1 MGGGP
6 DGVFTGLDEAS
17 TLLLLQ
23 QQKQYESFLSPIFSG
38 NNLQILFS
46 LDGPSAREALDLA
59 TILRPS
65 QSV

>member
-17 TLLLLQ
+17 TLLL
-23 QQKQYESFLSPIFSG
+23 QKQYESFFSPIFSG
-38 NNLQILFS
+38 NNLQIFLS

-65 QSV
+65 